1 MFRHLSLSYDRSI
14 RILWLS
20 EASDR
25 ASIHARFLVTCPRL
39 EYREKYFFAER
50 ARAQQDDSLEG
61 GPISLSPTGHYL
73 IILARFVY
81 QTMPCFLYRTRIS
94 RPIRGIFPRA
104 IHKSHSQWINS
115 VFESLKYHEIRFVKK
130 VVDVQCRS
138 TNFQFTIFSNYTIRL
153 LFFGFLRDA
162 ISILFVF
169 QQNLRVEF

>member
-14 RILWLS
+14 RILSLS

-73 IILARFVY
+73 IVLARFVY
-81 QTMPCFLYRTRIS
+81 QTMPCFLYRARIS
-94 RPIRGIFPRA
+94 HPIRGIFPRA

-115 VFESLKYHEIRFVKK
+115 VFESLKYHEIRAKPFREKS
-130 VVDVQCRS
+130 CRC
-138 TNFQFTIFSNYTIRL
+138 TMLINKFPIHNF
-153 LFFGFLRDA
+153 
-162 ISILFVF
+162 F
-169 QQNLRVEF
+169 QLHGSVNDR